1 MAGLNQDEAL
11 LAAPHPE
18 LPGERFLTG
27 PAINFAVNSL
37 HFFLVLS
44 GLPAAESLKRH
55 ARRGHDHLLR

>member
-1 MAGLNQDEAL
+1 
-11 LAAPHPE
+11 
-18 LPGERFLTG
+18 
-27 PAINFAVNSL
+27 VNSL